1 MWNANIV
8 IRHSGNQMVESVGLI
23 RSSPPPAPN
32 PQSEALRSKAMI
44 LSRDPPQG
52 GKEGVVAGL
61 SKGREDGWNPAEL
74 GVVEVQLCE
83 PAGQQGFRQRL
94 SRLGCLQIDEIKVQ
108 RFQNGFQSFTGALF
122 QQDGVRL
129 CLQSAAQHSR
139 TGRAS
144 QLLAFQRQAEEIW
157 SVTTAEK
164 EDKVSVIAG
173 VRLVTETALFVA
185 PSQSTTLGKN
195 LLQDLLSGLDLVSA
209 AALLVRLHH
218 LRQGEAALSWRRRT
232 HSVTASRE
240 RERTHSVTA
249 SREREREHTQSL
261 HPEREREHTQSLHP
275 ERERNTLSHCIQRE
289 RENTLSHCIQRERT
303 PPWGS
308 RSTEV
313 LQERLESHSFRS
325 SSQEAA
331 GGGVPPGEVLTDTG
345 KKSWKLGAPIGQGG
359 FGLLYLV
366 QSWVKSHKLN
376 VLGVPRYWGSGL
388 HERGGK
394 RFMVIDRLGT
404 DLQKKFEECGRR
416 FPRKLVLQLALRLL
430 DILEFIHD
438 HEYVHADIKASNLML
453 GHSDPDQVYLV
464 DYGLAYRY
472 APDSV
477 IKEYKEDPKRCHDGT
492 IEFTSIDAHK
502 GATACRRSDLEI
514 LCYCMVQWLCG
525 RLPWEDK
532 LQDPLYVRDCKIRSQ
547 ENISEF
553 MNQCFSS
560 QDKPEEIQ
568 RFMEEVKS
576 LGYQDKPPYEKL
588 RSILQAGLKSIR
600 AKDDGTLTFPA
611 VSGAVSPAAK
621 KTTKRKKDAAEE
633 EENETDGQPIKKKRV
648 AKKKEESRKNSWTKE
663 GTQHWKVG
671 DPKSRL
677 VEMGTQTSPGLALR
691 SRGRPKKTST

>member
-1 MWNANIV
+1 MKV
-8 IRHSGNQMVESVGLI
+8 L
-23 RSSPPPAPN
+23 
-32 PQSEALRSKAMI
+32 SK
-44 LSRDPPQG
+44 LSRCLLKRRRQE
-52 GKEGVVAGL
+52 K
-61 SKGREDGWNPAEL
+61 AEL
-74 GVVEVQLCE
+74 HPRG
-83 PAGQQGFRQRL
+83 
-94 SRLGCLQIDEIKVQ
+94 
-108 RFQNGFQSFTGALF
+108 
-122 QQDGVRL
+122 
-129 CLQSAAQHSR
+129 
-139 TGRAS
+139 
-144 QLLAFQRQAEEIW
+144 
-157 SVTTAEK
+157 
-164 EDKVSVIAG
+164 
-173 VRLVTETALFVA
+173 
-185 PSQSTTLGKN
+185 
-195 LLQDLLSGLDLVSA
+195 
-209 AALLVRLHH
+209 
-218 LRQGEAALSWRRRT
+218 SWRR
-232 HSVTASRE
+232 
-240 RERTHSVTA
+240 
-249 SREREREHTQSL
+249 
-261 HPEREREHTQSLHP
+261 
-275 ERERNTLSHCIQRE
+275 
-289 RENTLSHCIQRERT
+289 
-303 PPWGS
+303 
-308 RSTEV
+308 
-313 LQERLESHSFRS
+313 S
-325 SSQEAA
+325 S
-331 GGGVPPGEVLTDTG
+331 PPGEVLTDTG

-359 FGLLYLV
+359 FGLLYLAHENSAKPV
-366 QSWVKSHKLN
+366 GADAPYVIKVEPSDNGPLFSELKFYMRAAKPDLIQSWVKSHKLK

-394 RFMVIDRLGT
+394 RYRFMVIDRLGT

-576 LGYQDKPPYEKL
+576 LGYQDKPQYEKL

-621 KTTKRKKDAAEE
+621 KTTRTKRKKAAAEE
-633 EENETDGQPIKKKRV
+633 EEEEEEENEADGQPIKKKRV
-648 AKKKEESRKNSWTKE
+648 AKKKEVNGVKKSPAKAPGPK
-663 GTQHWKVG
+663 KG
-671 DPKSRL
+671 DSKSRL

-691 SRGRPKKTST
+691 SRGRPKKTSA